1 MSRSFLPDWLLAV
14 GQAESA
20 TAHVPKRPPRKSR
33 LTTGHVLIP
42 DATTT
47 STTTTTTTTSSTT
60 NTTSLPGN
68 PALAEALKRIKEE
81 AKRATA
87 ARVTAPPSPP
97 RRLSP
102 PSSPDPERV
111 VAKLIGG
118 GLEPLD
124 PDVPLLRDAS
134 LKRPSRAVPHSQP
147 IKRARVRRPRAS
159 RYNDPTPTFLD
170 SDDAAPDATSS
181 RSSSPLLGKN
191 FRKVTTLAQVDVVP
205 LVSASLQA
213 QVLSSSSSSSSP
225 QQQHY
230 SPQHSPQRSPFSLDI
245 APDLS
250 PLQTPP
256 PPSPPPP
263 PPPVSIKIEF
273 VFQPLEYESPVS
285 ISPPPSLSSSPD
297 RRHSPTL
304 VSLPKLDPTAPTAF
318 DEDADEGPAFTR
330 FDPAFLRGDY
340 LP

>member
-1 MSRSFLPDWLLAV
+1 M
-14 GQAESA
+14 
-20 TAHVPKRPPRKSR
+20 
-33 LTTGHVLIP
+33 
-42 DATTT
+42 
-47 STTTTTTTTSSTT
+47 
-60 NTTSLPGN
+60 
-68 PALAEALKRIKEE
+68 AEALKRIKED

-87 ARVTAPPSPP
+87 ARATAARATASPPPSPP

-134 LKRPSRAVPHSQP
+134 LKRPSRAVPRSQP
-147 IKRARVRRPRAS
+147 SKRARARRPRAS

-170 SDDAAPDATSS
+170 SDDAAPDANSS

-191 FRKVTTLAQVDVVP
+191 FRKVTTLAQVDVIP

-213 QVLSSSSSSSSP
+213 QVLSSSSSSSSSSSPPPP
-225 QQQHY
+225 QR
-230 SPQHSPQRSPFSLDI
+230 SPQHSPQRSPFSLDA

-250 PLQTPP
+250 PLQTPA
-256 PPSPPPP
+256 PPSPPPAP
-263 PPPVSIKIEF
+263 IKIEF

-297 RRHSPTL
+297 RQRVRNTACSPTF

-318 DEDADEGPAFTR
+318 EEDADEEPAFTR